1 MRTTWSWTN
10 KRSHKATTLTL
21 AHPINGKQHAPA
33 RRVAL
38 AVASDPAEGRLK
50 SHAFNTSDLVP
61 TQTLPITNST
71 FPVGDNWA
79 AAREAFLT
87 RHGPRAVFPRR
98 PALSKELRKALL
110 ATEMAAWEAP

>member
-1 MRTTWSWTN
+1 MQTIWNSINERSRKTTPLVL
-10 KRSHKATTLTL
+10 SHPA
-21 AHPINGKQHAPA
+21 NGKRRAPA
-33 RRVAL
+33 RVAL
-38 AVASDPAEGRLK
+38 AVARNAAEGTLK
-50 SHAFNTSDLVP
+50 SHVFNTSSSVP
-61 TQTLPITNST
+61 AQPSPINIPT